1 MKKIM
6 MFTFSMILL
15 SFIESDIQKGI
26 ASYYGNSMHGR
37 RTYSGEK
44 YNKDSL
50 TAAHRTLPMGTKVK
64 VTNLKNDSIVVV
76 KINDRMGNSKRVIDL
91 SMAAAKQLNFI
102 RSGLT
107 TVTLEK
113 LDN

>member
-1 MKKIM
+1 MI
-6 MFTFSMILL
+6 FSLSFILL

>member
-1 MKKIM
+1 

>member
-6 MFTFSMILL
+6 IFTLSFILL

>member
-6 MFTFSMILL
+6 MFTLSLILL

>member
-1 MKKIM
+1 MI
-6 MFTFSMILL
+6 FTLSFILL

>member
-1 MKKIM
+1 MKYLLFIISI
-6 MFTFSMILL
+6 FILT
-15 SFIESDIQKGI
+15 SIVQSDIQKGI

-64 VTNLKNDSIVVV
+64 VTNLKNDSVVLV

-91 SMAAAKQLNFI
+91 SMAAAKQLNFV

-107 TVTLEK
+107 TVTVENIK
-113 LDN
+113 E

>member
-1 MKKIM
+1 M
-6 MFTFSMILL
+6 MFTLSLILL

>member
-1 MKKIM
+1 M